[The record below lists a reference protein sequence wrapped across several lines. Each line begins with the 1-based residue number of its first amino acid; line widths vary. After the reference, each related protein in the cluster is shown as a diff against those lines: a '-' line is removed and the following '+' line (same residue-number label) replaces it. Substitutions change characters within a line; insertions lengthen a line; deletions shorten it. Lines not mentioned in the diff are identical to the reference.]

1 MSGPEPS
8 LDDPKVNV
16 KEYFKRFIKP
26 KKIDELI
33 AADNKLFS
41 EVRNLESEKHVLVT
55 QNYKKF
61 VSATETIN
69 TIKSSLINFEN
80 DLLNLQGKVQNLV
93 LNFNKINAPLEGK
106 LKQTEDIYK
115 IKKDLKRLKF
125 INDLPSILEKQ
136 LNEYIKDPEKK
147 LTTLEKSLTYYEKCK
162 EFLKIHKDNALV
174 KDIYTR
180 TKDLIYN
187 YKTYIN
193 DKMNV
198 AEFNEFEI
206 ENFEKCL
213 SLLVKIEDDKKD
225 LIKIFIDRY
234 QYLITCQYDK
244 LFSTKDDVEEISFE
258 TYNKIYD
265 NYEFAIKEDDFLFY
279 ENEIKNREKNLSLNQ
294 IPNSSSMAL
303 SDFSKKLNLSSL
315 ASKFLK
321 KGTFIWICKKVCEN
335 ILSQLMVNCYN
346 SYKSLF
352 GEDTTDNIN
361 TLFNQCV
368 SNFNQKIKNTLD
380 KVKEKNQPL
389 LDPEFFRDGLYSFHK
404 AFNENLLSK
413 VQDEKINGAKYM
425 SDISENNK
433 NLLNI
438 YFVNMHEEFIKQVT
452 SKINNSLEK
461 IIKFNKSIY
470 DEANSESFIRLNK
483 NLFQNEVNIFYKY
496 IEELFLSYSKQIKSL
511 GLESF
516 NKDEFLGAETSQL
529 YINHLMS
536 VFALLILVLHSS
548 NKVKFRNNEYE
559 KYFISFN
566 KVMNFKEIIEN
577 YKEIINTNFAKW
589 KDNYELIYFFIF
601 FIKKCK
607 EQINN
612 MNPIITTNINNMT
625 DKFLFEYPILKKDK
639 KLVAFFNDFINKELT
654 QCYPLFFDAII
665 LLENKKIFDNLKKLF
680 FEPDWLKVDKTPVT
694 FRLELKKY
702 CYQLYQLKLNLN
714 DVLEEESNKFKE
726 AKKTKIITDNSYK
739 NKSQVQ
745 LEMEK
750 LQIRRMTIYGEV
762 VSSPQEIIYIL
773 VKIFL
778 KTLNEFIKLKKYN
791 LFAYQQ
797 IQIDVSFIHS
807 FLKENL
813 VYYDSENIMDGFLTE
828 ILMNASV
835 NTNNYEAN
843 KVLTNEFIGDLLN
856 MHKNEFEGVLKKIQD
871 ANVIINLG
879 NNEGQ

>member
-413 VQDEKINGAKYM
+413 VQDEKINGVKYM

>member
-147 LTTLEKSLTYYEKCK
+147 LTTLEKSLTYYENCK

-413 VQDEKINGAKYM
+413 VQDEKINGVKYM

>member
-413 VQDEKINGAKYM
+413 VQDEKINGVKYM

-778 KTLNEFIKLKKYN
+778 KTLNEFIKIKKYN

>member
-413 VQDEKINGAKYM
+413 VQDEKINGAKYI

>member
-180 TKDLIYN
+180 TKNLIYN
-187 YKTYIN
+187 YKMYIN

-198 AEFNEFEI
+198 TEFNEFEI

-413 VQDEKINGAKYM
+413 VQDEKINGVKYM

>member
-1 MSGPEPS
+1 MSGHEPS

-368 SNFNQKIKNTLD
+368 SNLNQTIKTTLD

-389 LDPEFFRDGLYSFHK
+389 FDPEFFRDGLYSFHK

-577 YKEIINTNFAKW
+577 YKEIINTNFTKW

-612 MNPIITTNINNMT
+612 INPIITTNINNMT